1 MIVLAGPTYSDGTGK
16 GDVITMFAV
25 IEAIAQEHHGA
36 FVAIQDAAVREL
48 LPLSNEVHLI
58 DDLPAGH
65 WRHHNVLRLDVHEGV
80 SEHGKSMH
88 PARMFFEQAGLDA
101 PDEVPRPRVNIV
113 RDEGEPYDYVIAPFT
128 NNQAGRGWP
137 LERWTALL
145 AELTLHGKKKIALVC
160 SLDEEP
166 MLPLVPQVGNVDVF
180 AGEPLPV
187 VAGIFVNARCV
198 ITVDSM
204 ANRLAHAVGA
214 QHLLLHGRDATPT
227 AWAYGGG
234 GVTCA
239 EGSEHP
245 YPGGIISADR
255 MSDIAVATVLRF
267 AQGIHG

>member
-1 MIVLAGPTYSDGTGK
+1 MIVLAGPTYSDGTGR

-48 LPLSNEVHLI
+48 LPLSNEVRLI

-101 PDEVPRPRVNIV
+101 ADEVPRPRVNIV
-113 RDEGEPYDYVIAPFT
+113 RHEGEPYDYVIAPFT

-137 LERWTALL
+137 LERWVQLQDELL
-145 AELTLHGKKKIALVC
+145 KHGHRKIAIVGGPD
-160 SLDEEP
+160 DEYFASRP
-166 MLPLVPQVGNVDVF
+166 GIQIIAGSPLPIVAGVF
-180 AGEPLPV
+180 A
-187 VAGIFVNARCV
+187 NARCV

-234 GVTCA
+234 DVTCA

-267 AQGIHG
+267 AQGVHG